1 MDPYRVRIKICCI
14 QSSDEARTAASPS
27 PLLRWYIDG
36 PFGSAPSALMCR

>member
-1 MDPYRVRIKICCI
+1 MV